1 MKVMVIS
8 KKFEGKTDLTE
19 KWYKTE
25 YKLEKISEEELLLL
39 QQCGRNENFD
49 LPCKNSFIPKNLAL
63 IEHQV
68 DLISSLP
75 RIILS
80 TPHGRLWY
88 KEDTKHRLPKANIR
102 FEIRNQLA
110 SLDPIHSNMLNVF
123 VGLFDDFLNEYAY
136 DAYLASLT
144 YSISSTK
151 YGLDISFS
159 GFNDKMNVLLDKVFE
174 KLVSFKIDSNRFEI
188 IKEMVREKEFCCL
201 FILTKKI

>member
-1 MKVMVIS
+1 
-8 KKFEGKTDLTE
+8 
-19 KWYKTE
+19 
-25 YKLEKISEEELLLL
+25 
-39 QQCGRNENFD
+39 
-49 LPCKNSFIPKNLAL
+49 
-63 IEHQV
+63 
-68 DLISSLP
+68 
-75 RIILS
+75 
-80 TPHGRLWY
+80 
-88 KEDTKHRLPKANIR
+88 
-102 FEIRNQLA
+102 
-110 SLDPIHSNMLNVF
+110 MLNVF